1 MYSDDGIM
9 TSEGERERSIHRWV
23 VVDSSCVHVLS
34 TSPGRPV
41 HVLHAYPISL
51 GPHCTPAAIQ
61 RSPNGEPQSWR
72 VSSTCTSGIAA
83 EQTSNEGAIL
93 GDLPSPCRFQV
104 IRHQRID
111 QFTQGAPLQ

>member
-1 MYSDDGIM
+1 MVADSGDGR
-9 TSEGERERSIHRWV
+9 GRRRERSV

-72 VSSTCTSGIAA
+72 VSSTASG
-83 EQTSNEGAIL
+83 
-93 GDLPSPCRFQV
+93 LPVTWVSSSLPI
-104 IRHQRID
+104 IRS
-111 QFTQGAPLQ
+111 